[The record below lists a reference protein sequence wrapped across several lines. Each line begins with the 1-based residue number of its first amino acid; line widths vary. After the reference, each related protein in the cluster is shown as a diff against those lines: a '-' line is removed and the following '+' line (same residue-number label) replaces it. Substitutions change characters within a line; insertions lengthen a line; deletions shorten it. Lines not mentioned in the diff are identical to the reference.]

1 MSSRVRLVAISNT
14 YGIVKGPNVKRCF
27 MSEWVAKW
35 GKLVIPAYPGMVE
48 LLQKEPLWRR
58 LIWMASKTGGAW
70 KITAYREP
78 RHTKYK
84 KSRYLMKA
92 KELGIE
98 GRKCRPRKMKPP
110 HKRYEFGLPVDDEYI
125 YNVVLG
131 NRVFPNAPNPQP
143 GNPYGQMQQQQM
155 QNIQEFVDRQRQ
167 RQRPGAIQ
175 FVGPQV
181 NGD

>member
-35 GKLVIPAYPGMVE
+35 GKLVIPAYPGRVE

-92 KELGIE
+92 RELGIE
-98 GRKCRPRKMKPP
+98 GRKCRPKKMKPP
-110 HKRYEFGLPVDDEYI
+110 QRQWQAVENGYVYHLELD
-125 YNVVLG
+125 
-131 NRVFPNAPNPQP
+131 NRAIPNAPQAIP

-167 RQRPGAIQ
+167 RQRQPGAIQ

>member
-92 KELGIE
+92 
-98 GRKCRPRKMKPP
+98 
-110 HKRYEFGLPVDDEYI
+110 
-125 YNVVLG
+125 

>member
-1 MSSRVRLVAISNT
+1 
-14 YGIVKGPNVKRCF
+14 
-27 MSEWVAKW
+27 
-35 GKLVIPAYPGMVE
+35 
-48 LLQKEPLWRR
+48 
-58 LIWMASKTGGAW
+58 
-70 KITAYREP
+70 
-78 RHTKYK
+78 
-84 KSRYLMKA
+84 
-92 KELGIE
+92 
-98 GRKCRPRKMKPP
+98 MKPP
-110 HKRYEFGLPVDDEYI
+110 HKRYEFGLPGDGEHI
-125 YNVVLG
+125 YNAVLD